1 MSGNVIAFNRKPVFT
16 LLLALFLAT
25 GFLAAGCGGS
35 EEGLTI
41 DEVKLEEADLPGWSL
56 AEEVKATPE
65 NAAPKSIVKQLYD
78 AGAVSILNQVFEKE
92 GIKLQVNYVE
102 MEDTAGG
109 RQAEA
114 MLEAAV
120 GGTNFIGHKQN
131 IAIEL
136 IGTVPDMGLAAGK
149 LGLSL

>member
-1 MSGNVIAFNRKPVFT
+1 MSRRSDSCRRKQ
-16 LLLALFLAT
+16 LLAPLLVLFLAA
-25 GFLAAGCGGS
+25 GLLAAGCGSS
-35 EEGLTI
+35 EETLTI
-41 DEVKLEEADLPGWSL
+41 DDVKLEADDMPGWSL

-78 AGAVSILNQVFEKE
+78 AGAIDILNQVFERD
-92 GIKLQVNYVE
+92 GRRLQVNYVE

-120 GGTNFIGHKQN
+120 GGTNYIGHDKN

-136 IGTVPDMGLAAGK
+136 IGTVPDMGLAANK
-149 LGLSL
+149 LRLSL